1 MEKKSLP
8 GAACPTTAREPLN
21 KPQSDTGNTDTAL
34 DELSALIP
42 RLPSPQK
49 MSNSQK
55 EKERKILSARLKDLN
70 SVPRSDWHESF
81 EYIMQLEIESWNNG
95 SRVDREVSIGESAP
109 RADFIIITG
118 KKLPEFVK
126 TVFRIFLKKN
136 ALEYKRP
143 DDVLTEQMVWKTAG
157 YGNLLIG
164 TDRDFDKNDM
174 TLTLFAYR
182 KNKKQFS
189 SMLGQ
194 GVLSE
199 TAVRGIYAVNGLT
212 RLPYQV
218 VLIDELEG
226 IEYAA
231 FRALSDHAATEDVSL
246 VMTAMK
252 KSAAADR
259 DRYHNILQTIEAH
272 NPGAV
277 KQMIVED
284 RNMESIF
291 MPLFETQI
299 QARVD
304 EEVKATVDAAVEAAV
319 KAAVEAAVKD
329 AVEAAVKD
337 AVKKNTETVSKSV
350 SEASFKTVAERLIQ
364 NDIDGQTISIATGYD
379 RSHIDSIA
387 QSLNHAVAW
396 NNTRV

>member
-1 MEKKSLP
+1 METKDQRGP
-8 GAACPTTAREPLN
+8 GSARAAREAP
-21 KPQSDTGNTDTAL
+21 DGNPADRDSVGKSGKAL
-34 DELSALIP
+34 EELSALIP
-42 RLPSPQK
+42 QLPDPQE
-49 MSNSQK
+49 MSNTEK
-55 EKERKILSARLKDLN
+55 EKERKIHAERLKKLN

-95 SRVDREVSIGESAP
+95 SRVEREVSIGESAP

-126 TVFRIFLKKN
+126 AVFRIFLKKN

-164 TDRDFDKNDM
+164 TDRNYDKDEM
-174 TLTLFAYR
+174 TLTLFTYR
-182 KNKKQFS
+182 KNQKQFA
-189 SMLGQ
+189 SMLRRGI
-194 GVLSE
+194 LSE
-199 TAVRGIYAVNGLT
+199 TGIRGIYAVNGLT

-218 VLIDELEG
+218 VVIDELEG
-226 IEYAA
+226 PEYAA
-231 FRALSDHAATEDVSL
+231 FRALSDHAATEDVSI

-252 KSAAADR
+252 ESVSADR

-304 EEVKATVDAAVEAAV
+304 EEVKARVDEEVKARVDEEVKEVVGKAVEKAV
-319 KAAVEAAVKD
+319 KI
-329 AVEAAVKD
+329 
-337 AVKKNTETVSKSV
+337 NTEAV
-350 SEASFKTVAERLIQ
+350 FKTMAERLIR
-364 NDIDGQTISIATGYD
+364 NDIDGQTISVVTGYD
-379 RSHIDSIA
+379 RSRIDSIA
-387 QSLNHAVAW
+387 RGLNHAVAW
-396 NNTRV
+396 NDARV